1 MQSVR
6 KESLITMGGKHE
18 AKCSRG
24 ACDWV
29 VGQVSEVFERTFV
42 LLLAARPHLCRARA
56 WAVAGR
62 SMIHIA
68 AHRPRTVGNRIF
80 LLTMPLPLGP
90 GQDMS
95 ATKLLP
101 HAGRQHPSTFGGV
114 ASPERRSSTKWQ
126 QKGTSESGEPSI
138 WVRGGIG
145 LDREGSTRSRA
156 AHQTPCRLHV
166 PAHLVHTRM

>member
-1 MQSVR
+1 MLTIYVVLSVR

-42 LLLAARPHLCRARA
+42 LLLAARPHLCRSASLGSGQA
-56 WAVAGR
+56 DD
-62 SMIHIA
+62 SYSSTQA
-68 AHRPRTVGNRIF
+68 AYSPNRIF

-90 GQDMS
+90 GQDMF

-101 HAGRQHPSTFGGV
+101 HAGRHHPSTRWT
-114 ASPERRSSTKWQ
+114 ERRTSTKWQ
-126 QKGTSESGEPSI
+126 RKGTSESGEPSI
-138 WVRGGIG
+138 RVRGGIV
-145 LDREGSTRSRA
+145 LDRKSQQQRIKPRAVSTC
-156 AHQTPCRLHV
+156 Q
-166 PAHLVHTRM
+166 LV